1 MPGIVGIISQKPPEE
16 CQRVVK
22 AMAASMEHERF
33 YVSGTCSFPEMRI
46 HAGWVAH
53 ESSFA
58 ASQPFWNER
67 RDVALVFS
75 GECFL
80 DFQTGVELRQKG
92 HEIGTDKAGWLVHL
106 YEERGDEFFKNL
118 NGFFSGLLIDRRTNS
133 AFLFNDR
140 YGFDRIYY
148 HEAGDGFYF

>member
-1 MPGIVGIISQKPPEE
+1 MPGIVGIISQKPAEE

-33 YVSGTCSFPEMRI
+33 YVSGTCSFPEMGI

-58 ASQPFWNER
+58 AGQLFWNER
-67 RDVALVFS
+67 RDVVLLFS

-80 DFQTGVELRQKG
+80 DSQTGVELRQKG
-92 HEIGTDKAGWLVHL
+92 HQIGADKSGWLVHL
-106 YEERGDEFFKNL
+106 YEEGGDSVLRNL
-118 NGFFSGLLIDRRTNS
+118 YSLCTGLLV
-133 AFLFNDR
+133 
-140 YGFDRIYY
+140 
-148 HEAGDGFYF
+148 